1 MDLLTPEQASPIV
14 GVPAV
19 QLRRWAYLRQ
29 GPPNRG
35 TKHKPMYDEAQLV
48 WWYNERAKL
57 HSISDPRWINA
68 NGTR

>member
-1 MDLLTPEQASPIV
+1 MTDLLTPEQASPIV

-35 TKHKPMYDEAQLV
+35 TKHKPMYDERDLAV
-48 WWYNERAKL
+48 WLAGYAALRSGAAA
-57 HSISDPRWINA
+57 I
-68 NGTR
+68 G

>member
-1 MDLLTPEQASPIV
+1 MTDLLTPEQASPIV

-35 TKHKPMYDEAQLV
+35 TKHKPAYDEADLAV
-48 WWYNERAKL
+48 WKRGRVPAAELGMVFDA
-57 HSISDPRWINA
+57 
-68 NGTR
+68 

>member
-1 MDLLTPEQASPIV
+1 MDLLTPEQASPLV

-35 TKHKPMYDEAQLV
+35 TKHKPMYDEGDLAV
-48 WWYNERAKL
+48 WRKGLNVMRVHCLGGYMWDA
-57 HSISDPRWINA
+57 NA
-68 NGTR
+68 